1 MLYIAQNLRFLRKQK
16 QISQAA
22 LAKQIGV
29 VPGTISNYENGASEP
44 DFEHLEMIIK
54 ILDVSAHDLLYT
66 NLESERDFKTKGAK
80 ILIKE
85 NDKDFDKERKLQ
97 NSLSNGE
104 GEIFKTKGI
113 ENVTLSKGDV
123 KGDKKGDKRKLP
135 KTSPF
140 DEGEVRQSEAFR
152 NATPVIYD
160 MPEMLSVVKEPETPY
175 NENAVCVPVVHIEAA
190 AGGGAFNVDFN
201 EDVDTM
207 MLPKSFLPKTSCMRY
222 CIDIRGES
230 MEPTLLDKTRI
241 VVRLLDRSDWVGV
254 RSGNVYVVTDREGL
268 TYVKRIRNRLKARG
282 VLVLTSDNPDQDRYH
297 SFELEES
304 EIQHIWAV
312 ELYISDHIPP
322 MAQRF
327 DGMRAELDALRDRLD
342 EMELR
347 MQ

>member
-190 AGGGAFNVDFN
+190 AGGGAFSNYLAIGGSAWSTGLAIGGSAYGHVAIGSEEAKGMYTFVRDLGG
-201 EDVDTM
+201 TM
-207 MLPKSFLPKTSCMRY
+207 NGAEVWTIIKQEFPHMW
-222 CIDIRGES
+222 
-230 MEPTLLDKTRI
+230 
-241 VVRLLDRSDWVGV
+241 DWVKSV
-254 RSGNVYVVTDREGL
+254 IL
-268 TYVKRIRNRLKARG
+268 
-282 VLVLTSDNPDQDRYH
+282 
-297 SFELEES
+297 
-304 EIQHIWAV
+304 WAIV
-312 ELYISDHIPP
+312 
-322 MAQRF
+322 
-327 DGMRAELDALRDRLD
+327 
-342 EMELR
+342 
-347 MQ
+347 

>member
-1 MLYIAQNLRFLRKQK
+1 MGIIDRILQIPEYYKINTSEFSKIVGVSNGYFAKQK
-16 QISQAA
+16 P
-22 LAKQIGV
+22 K
-29 VPGTISNYENGASEP
+29 EASVGS
-44 DFEHLEMIIK
+44 K
-54 ILDVSAHDLLYT
+54 ILEKIVKTYPEVNTTWLLT
-66 NLESERDFKTKGAK
+66 
-80 ILIKE
+80 
-85 NDKDFDKERKLQ
+85 
-97 NSLSNGE
+97 GE
-104 GEIFKTKGI
+104 GEIFKTKTPKNVI
-113 ENVTLSKGDV
+113 KENDNRNDNIFDNKPKLQKTLSNK
-123 KGDKKGDKRKLP
+123 
-135 KTSPF
+135 
-140 DEGEVRQSEAFR
+140 EEEIRQAEAFR

-175 NENAVCVPVVHIEAA
+175 SDNSVCVPVVHIEAA
-190 AGGGAFNVDFN
+190 AGGGAFNIDFN

-207 MLPKSFLPKTSCMRY
+207 MLPKSFLSKTSCMRY

-312 ELYISDHIPP
+312 ELYIADHIPP
-322 MAQRF
+322 VAQRF

-347 MQ
+347 MR